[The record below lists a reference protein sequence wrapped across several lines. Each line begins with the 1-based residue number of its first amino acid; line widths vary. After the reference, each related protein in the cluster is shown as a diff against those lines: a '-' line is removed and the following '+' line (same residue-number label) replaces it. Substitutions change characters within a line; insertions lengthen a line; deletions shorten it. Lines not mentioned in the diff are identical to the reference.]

1 MVGPHDIKGAEG
13 GHMSD
18 LDDVEF
24 DDGVT
29 VTDPDQDALGY
40 VYETHDDYLHG
51 EDPAELEPD
60 HDDDAHND
68 DAHND
73 DAYDDHFDGLGDEDF

>member
-1 MVGPHDIKGAEG
+1 VSELG
-13 GHMSD
+13 
-18 LDDVEF
+18 DVEF

-51 EDPAELEPD
+51 KDPSELEPD
-60 HDDDAHND
+60 HDGADDAHEDHVD
-68 DAHND
+68 D
-73 DAYDDHFDGLGDEDF
+73 LGDEDL